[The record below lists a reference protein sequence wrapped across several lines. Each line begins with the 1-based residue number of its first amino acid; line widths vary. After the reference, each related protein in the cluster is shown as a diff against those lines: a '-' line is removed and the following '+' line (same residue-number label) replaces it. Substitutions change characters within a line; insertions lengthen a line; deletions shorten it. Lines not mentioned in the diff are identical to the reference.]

1 MTYGIKKGTGCLNH
15 DLLDV
20 KINLIKIKGLI
31 SLQDCTMEISG

>member
-20 KINLIKIKGLI
+20 KINLIKGLI